1 MDTLTGNF
9 IRNMADPNMN
19 TYTFEDL
26 QKFVDDPT
34 QKEYLEDL
42 ISDYCENDILDKTLF
57 LLDCNIKPYCYPVFP
72 SIEMCRLL
80 CTYKVFPSMKIMIFW
95 VERRFKLIEVI
106 KCYNKFTIY
115 EIIDLVY
122 QDVYNLRSNM
132 LNIFIDEIDNFTES
146 DRQALINK
154 VPDPIKD
161 NIKNVLQTSYE
172 YAQYRKR
179 LLKKYGRIWFY
190 KWLENSSNP
199 QGCPKYITPYNPQGF
214 GTQYIKFKKEAE
226 ELYN

>member
-1 MDTLTGNF
+1 MYNTHRSVAVRRDRASTTRGQTGVIIILRTHFCNVRHNHT
-9 IRNMADPNMN
+9 I
-19 TYTFEDL
+19 
-26 QKFVDDPT
+26 
-34 QKEYLEDL
+34 YL
-42 ISDYCENDILDKTLF
+42 
-57 LLDCNIKPYCYPVFP
+57 
-72 SIEMCRLL
+72 
-80 CTYKVFPSMKIMIFW
+80 
-95 VERRFKLIEVI
+95 
-106 KCYNKFTIY
+106 KCYKKFTIY

-190 KWLENSSNP
+190 KWLENSYNP